1 MTPRPPD
8 DPVTEVLPQVG
19 GPRHRLPPPRRPRRA
34 LLCGRIAVAL
44 IAVLVVVATGIGW
57 STFRNLTG
65 GITTSDALAGA
76 ATSAGGDQ
84 NILIMGLDSRL
95 DQHGNPL
102 PQDIYD
108 ALHAG
113 DETVGGYNA
122 NVLILLHVPG
132 GDGPVTAVSIPRD
145 DYVHLHGCPS
155 GECQGK
161 IKQAY
166 GLAYQETMDGL
177 AETAAESGTD
187 TGDPAADEQI
197 AREAGRKAEISTISD
212 LLRVP
217 VDHFI
222 EVTLGAFFQIAQVVQ
237 PITVCFNDD
246 TADDFSGAD
255 FHRGVQQIDAAQAMA
270 FVRQRRDLNNDL
282 FTDLDRTRRQQAFIV
297 SLVKAMRDGGALS
310 NPAALRHLAE
320 VAKQNVAVDAGF
332 DVMTFVDQASALSN
346 KRMSLYTLP
355 IGEFGRDPLGQDVN
369 IVDVPTIRSIV
380 RNLFATGSPNPPA
393 STAPAPPPAEP
404 AIVNVVN
411 ATGHKGLA
419 TAVSDHLTTR
429 GFTRGDVGTADALS
443 EDTVVEYGPGAEQAA
458 AAVADDLPIAVTAE
472 ASDTVPLNTVLVTVG
487 SDYPADEYADGSA
500 VTTATPAPAVV
511 TAVDATATGT
521 QAPTPTDLT
530 EMTGDTT
537 PCVR

>member
-1 MTPRPPD
+1 MTQREPAEL
-8 DPVTEVLPQVG
+8 VTDVLPQVR
-19 GPRHRLPPPRRPRRA
+19 GPRHRMPRPTAWRRGRVVLRVITA
-34 LLCGRIAVAL
+34 LLAVAT
-44 IAVLVVVATGIGW
+44 VVTTGIGW
-57 STFRNLTG
+57 SVYRNIAV
-65 GITTSDALAGA
+65 GITTSEALAGA
-76 ATSAGGDQ
+76 ATSTGGDQ

-102 PQDIYD
+102 PKDVYD

-122 NVLILLHVPG
+122 NVLILVHVPG
-132 GDGPVTAVSIPRD
+132 GNGPVTAVSIPRD

-166 GLAYQETMDGL
+166 GLAYQETMNSL
-177 AETAAESGTD
+177 ATSGSAST
-187 TGDPAADEQI
+187 DPAADEQA
-197 AREAGRKAEISTISD
+197 AREAGRKAQINTISD

-237 PITVCFNDD
+237 PITVCLNDD

-255 FHRGVQQIDAAQAMA
+255 FHRGIQQIDAAQTMA

-297 SLVKAMRDGGALS
+297 SLVRAVRDGGALS
-310 NPAALRHLAE
+310 NPVALRHLAD
-320 VAKQNVAVDAGF
+320 VAMQNVAVDAGF
-332 DVMTFVDQASALSN
+332 DMMNFLGQASALSD
-346 KRMSLYTLP
+346 KPMSLYTLP
-355 IGEFGRDPLGQDVN
+355 IGEFGQDSLGQDVN
-369 IVDVPTIRSIV
+369 IVDVATIRSIV
-380 RNLFATGSPNPPA
+380 RNLFETGSPNPTV
-393 STAPAPPPAEP
+393 TAAPSPSADEP
-404 AIVNVVN
+404 SVIHVVN

-419 TAVSDHLTTR
+419 TSVADELSAH
-429 GFTRGDVGTADALS
+429 GFTRGDIGTADGLS
-443 EDTVVEYGPGAEQAA
+443 DTTVVEYGPGAEHTA
-458 AAVADDLPIAVTAE
+458 AAVADELPIAVTAE
-472 ASDTVPLNTVLVTVG
+472 SSSAVPLNTVVVTIG
-487 SDYPADEYADGSA
+487 SDYPVNGHENERSPSVGS
-500 VTTATPAPAVV
+500 TGAPAKV

-521 QAPTPTDLT
+521 HAPTPTDLT
-530 EMTGDTT
+530 EMSGAGI

>member
-1 MTPRPPD
+1 MA
-8 DPVTEVLPQVG
+8 VV
-19 GPRHRLPPPRRPRRA
+19 
-34 LLCGRIAVAL
+34 AVA
-44 IAVLVVVATGIGW
+44 VTGVGW
-57 STFRNLTG
+57 LTYGNLAA

-76 ATSAGGDQ
+76 ATSTGGDQ

-102 PQDIYD
+102 PQDVYD

-132 GDGPVTAVSIPRD
+132 GGGPVTAVSIPRD

-166 GLAYQETMDGL
+166 GLAYQETMNELADGQS
-177 AETAAESGTD
+177 AESV
-187 TGDPAADEQI
+187 DPAADEQL
-197 AREAGRKAEISTISD
+197 AREAGRKAEINTISD

-237 PITVCFNDD
+237 PITVCLNDD

-255 FHRGVQQIDAAQAMA
+255 FHRGVQQIDAAQTMA

-297 SLVKAMRDGGALS
+297 SLVKATRDGGALS
-310 NPAALRHLAE
+310 NPSALRHLAH
-320 VAKQNVAVDAGF
+320 VAEQNVAVDAGF
-332 DVMTFVDQASALSN
+332 DLMTFVDQASALSDDPV
-346 KRMSLYTLP
+346 SLYTLP
-355 IGEFGRDPLGQDVN
+355 IGEFGRDPMGQDVN
-369 IVDVPTIRSIV
+369 IVDVATIRSIV
-380 RNLFATGSPNPPA
+380 RNLFATGSPNPPVPVDP
-393 STAPAPPPAEP
+393 SPTATPEP
-404 AIVNVVN
+404 AIVTVVN
-411 ATGHKGLA
+411 ATEHSGLA
-419 TAVSDHLTTR
+419 TRVADELASR
-429 GFTRGDVGTADALS
+429 GFTRGEIGTAEALS
-443 EDTVVEYGPGAEQAA
+443 DTTVVEYGPGAEQAA
-458 AAVADDLPIAVTAE
+458 ASVADELAISVSTE
-472 ASDTVPLNTVLVTVG
+472 ASDTVPMNTVVVTVG
-487 SDYPADEYADGSA
+487 SDYPTVGYDEEMSA
-500 VTTATPAPAVV
+500 TTTEIAAPEEV
-511 TAVDATATGT
+511 TAVDATARGT
-521 QAPTPTDLT
+521 HAPTPTDLT
-530 EMTGDTT
+530 EMSGATI

>member
-8 DPVTEVLPQVG
+8 EPVTEVLPQVG

-34 LLCGRIAVAL
+34 LLCGRVAVAL
-44 IAVLVVVATGIGW
+44 IAVLVVAATGIGW

-65 GITTSDALAGA
+65 GITTSDALTGA
-76 ATSAGGDQ
+76 TTSVGGDQ

-102 PQDIYD
+102 PQDVYD

-145 DYVHLHGCPS
+145 DYVPLHGCPS

-166 GLAYQETMDGL
+166 GLAYQETM
-177 AETAAESGTD
+177 A
-187 TGDPAADEQI
+187 GDPAAGEQV

-222 EVTLGAFFQIAQVVQ
+222 EVTLGAFFQIAEVVQ

-310 NPAALRHLAE
+310 NPAALRHLAQ

-393 STAPAPPPAEP
+393 SAAPAPPPAAEP

-411 ATGHKGLA
+411 ATGHEGLA
-419 TAVSDHLTTR
+419 TAVSDHLSTR

-443 EDTVVEYGPGAEQAA
+443 EDTVVEYGPGADQAA
-458 AAVADDLPIAVTAE
+458 AAVADELPIAVTAE

-487 SDYPADEYADGSA
+487 SDYPADEYGGGMAI
-500 VTTATPAPAVV
+500 TTTTPAPAEV
-511 TAVDATATGT
+511 TAVDATAAGT
-521 QAPTPTDLT
+521 RAPMPTDLT
-530 EMTGDTT
+530 EMSGDTT

>member
-1 MTPRPPD
+1 MPQREPAG
-8 DPVTEVLPQVG
+8 PVTDVLPQVR
-19 GPRHRLPPPRRPRRA
+19 GPRHRMPRRGPSRRGRVLLRTIAA
-34 LLCGRIAVAL
+34 LVAVAT
-44 IAVLVVVATGIGW
+44 IVITGIGW
-57 STFRNLTG
+57 SMYRNIAG
-65 GITTSDALAGA
+65 GITTSEALAGA
-76 ATSAGGDQ
+76 ATSTGGDQ

-102 PQDIYD
+102 PKDLYD

-132 GDGPVTAVSIPRD
+132 GNGPVTAVSIPRD
-145 DYVHLHGCPS
+145 DYVRLHGCPS

-166 GLAYQETMDGL
+166 GLAYQETMNSL
-177 AETAAESGTD
+177 ADSGSTS
-187 TGDPAADEQI
+187 TDPAANEQI
-197 AREAGRKAEISTISD
+197 AREAGRKAQINTISD

-237 PITVCFNDD
+237 PITVCLNDD

-255 FHRGVQQIDAAQAMA
+255 FHRGIQQIDAAQSMA

-297 SLVKAMRDGGALS
+297 SLVKAVRDGGSLS

-332 DVMTFVDQASALSN
+332 DMMKFVDQASAMSD
-346 KRMSLYTLP
+346 KPMSLYTLP
-355 IGEFGRDPLGQDVN
+355 IGEFGQDPLGQDVN
-369 IVDVPTIRSIV
+369 IVDVTTIRSIV
-380 RNLFATGSPNPPA
+380 QNLFQTGSPNPPVPA
-393 STAPAPPPAEP
+393 GPSTSTDEP
-404 AIVNVVN
+404 AAVNVVN
-411 ATGHKGLA
+411 ATGHAGLA
-419 TAVSDHLTTR
+419 NSVAKELSAH
-429 GFTRGDVGTADALS
+429 GFTRGDIGTAEALS
-443 EDTVVEYGPGAEQAA
+443 DTTTVEYGPGAEHAA
-458 AAVADDLPIAVTAE
+458 AAVANDLPIAVTSESSSA
-472 ASDTVPLNTVLVTVG
+472 VPLNTVVVTIG
-487 SDYPADEYADGSA
+487 SDYPVNGYESGMSPGAGETA
-500 VTTATPAPAVV
+500 VPAEITT
-511 TAVDATATGT
+511 VDATATGT
-521 QAPTPTDLT
+521 HAPAPTDLT
-530 EMTGDTT
+530 EMSGARI

>member
-1 MTPRPPD
+1 MTQRVPA
-8 DPVTEVLPQVG
+8 DPITDVLPQVG
-19 GPRHRLPPPRRPRRA
+19 GPRHRLPHPGASRRA

-44 IAVLVVVATGIGW
+44 IAVVVVVATGIGW
-57 STFRNLTG
+57 STYRNLTG

-76 ATSAGGDQ
+76 ATSAGGEQ

-102 PQDIYD
+102 PQDVYD

-122 NVLILLHVPG
+122 NVLILLHIPG
-132 GDGPVTAVSIPRD
+132 GDGPVTAISIPRD

-166 GLAYQETMDGL
+166 GLAYQETMNALADG
-177 AETAAESGTD
+177 TAESEG
-187 TGDPAADEQI
+187 GDPAANEQV
-197 AREAGRKAEISTISD
+197 AREAGRKAQISTISD
-212 LLRVP
+212 LLHVP

-237 PITVCFNDD
+237 PITVCINDD

-255 FHRGVQQIDAAQAMA
+255 FHRGMQEINAAQAMA

-310 NPAALRHLAE
+310 SPTALRNLAE
-320 VAKQNVAVDAGF
+320 VAKQNVAVDGGF
-332 DVMTFVDQASALSN
+332 DLMKFVDRASSLSD
-346 KRMSLYTLP
+346 KPMSLYTLP
-355 IGEFGRDPLGQDVN
+355 IGEFGQDPLGQDVN
-369 IVDVPTIRSIV
+369 IVDVATIRSIV
-380 RNLFATGSPNPPA
+380 RNLFATGSPNPPPSA
-393 STAPAPPPAEP
+393 APPAPSAEP

-411 ATGHKGLA
+411 ATSHEGLA
-419 TAVSDHLTTR
+419 TAVADELSTH
-429 GFTRGDVGTADALS
+429 GFNRGDIGTADALS
-443 EDTVVEYGPGAEQAA
+443 ETTVVEYGPGAERAGA
-458 AAVADDLPIAVTAE
+458 GVADELPIAVTAE
-472 ASDTVPLNTVLVTVG
+472 SSATVPMNTVVVTVG
-487 SDYPADEYADGSA
+487 SDFPAEDYGGGMDVASTSELPP
-500 VTTATPAPAVV
+500 PAEI

-521 QAPTPTDLT
+521 HAPAPTDLT
-530 EMTGDTT
+530 EMSGAKI

>member
-1 MTPRPPD
+1 MTQRAPD
-8 DPVTEVLPQVG
+8 EPVTDVLPQVG
-19 GPRHRLPPPRRPRRA
+19 GPRHRMPLPRRSRRA

-44 IAVLVVVATGIGW
+44 AAVVVVVVTGIGW
-57 STFRNLTG
+57 STYRNLTG

-76 ATSAGGDQ
+76 ATSSGGDQ

-122 NVLILLHVPG
+122 NVLILLHIPG

-166 GLAYQETMDGL
+166 GLAYQETMNKLADG
-177 AETAAESGTD
+177 TVESG
-187 TGDPAADEQI
+187 GDPAVNEQV
-197 AREAGRKAEISTISD
+197 ARESGRRAQLSTISD
-212 LLRVP
+212 LLHVP

-237 PITVCFNDD
+237 PITVCINDD

-255 FHRGVQQIDAAQAMA
+255 FHRGLQEIDAAQAMA

-310 NPAALRHLAE
+310 NPTALRHLAE

-332 DVMTFVDQASALSN
+332 DVMKFVDRASSLSG
-346 KRMSLYTLP
+346 KPMSLYTLP
-355 IGEFGRDPLGQDVN
+355 IGEFGQDPLGQDVN
-369 IVDVPTIRSIV
+369 IVDVATIRSIV
-380 RNLFATGSPNPPA
+380 RNLFATGSPNPPPSEHPTPA
-393 STAPAPPPAEP
+393 SAEP

-411 ATGHKGLA
+411 ATAHEGLA
-419 TAVSDHLTTR
+419 TAVADELSGR
-429 GFTRGDVGTADALS
+429 GFNRGDIGTADALS
-443 EDTVVEYGPGAEQAA
+443 DATVVEYGPGAEKAGA
-458 AAVADDLPIAVTAE
+458 DVADQLPIAVTAE
-472 ASDTVPLNTVLVTVG
+472 SSATVPMNTVVVTVG
-487 SDYPADEYADGSA
+487 SDFPTDGYAGGMDVS
-500 VTTATPAPAVV
+500 TSSELPAPAEI
-511 TAVDATATGT
+511 TTVDATATGT
-521 QAPTPTDLT
+521 HAPAPTDLT
-530 EMTGDTT
+530 QMSGANI